1 MIHLIANAYAAGP
14 AAPPPPEGGG
24 LLTFLPII
32 LVVVVFYLLILRPQN
47 KRQREQRAMI
57 EALAVGDEVVMGAG
71 MLGRIVE
78 LGKQYTT
85 VEIANGVNVKIQ
97 TMTIQ
102 QVLPKDT
109 IRKAQ

>member
-14 AAPPPPEGGG
+14 ATPPPEGGG

-32 LVVVVFYLLILRPQN
+32 LVVVVFYFLILRPQN
-47 KRQREQRAMI
+47 KRQREQKAMI
-57 EALAVGDEVVMGAG
+57 DALAVGDEVVMGAG
-71 MLGRIVE
+71 MLGRIVD

-85 VEIANGVNVKIQ
+85 VEIANGVNVRVQ
-97 TMTIQ
+97 TVTIQ

>member
-14 AAPPPPEGGG
+14 ATPPPEGGG
-24 LLTFLPII
+24 LLTFLPIV
-32 LVVVVFYLLILRPQN
+32 LVVVVFYFLILRPQN
-47 KRQREQRAMI
+47 KRQREQKAMI
-57 EALAVGDEVVMGAG
+57 DALAVGDEVVMGAG
-71 MLGRIVE
+71 MLGRIVD

-85 VEIANGVNVKIQ
+85 IEIANGVNVKVQ
-97 TMTIQ
+97 TVTIQ